1 VGGGLC
7 LRPAIDRQ
15 QRSPLERGY
24 THAAPVISGASA
36 SAMVEGFGVA
46 SGAWSMLFREME
58 DARWGGSGGGQWS
71 HNQSLR
77 TTGLT
82 PTTSARALVYMG
94 KSSTG
99 KERATHAHGGASPTS
114 HSSAAVLKSY
124 VSGPN
129 RERSLRLCQGCL
141 TSRLGR
147 TGRQWIAANCW
158 PCSHAAIQNWQNK
171 DQQPPSATQRLMTL
185 DSSTSRATW
194 PRATPQSEAP
204 EA

>member
-1 VGGGLC
+1 MGGGLC

-15 QRSPLERGY
+15 QQSPLRRGY

-46 SGAWSMLFREME
+46 WSMMFREME
-58 DARWGGSGGGQWS
+58 DARWGGSGGSQWS
-71 HNQSLR
+71 HNRLGPQDSLPPLQR
-77 TTGLT
+77 V
-82 PTTSARALVYMG
+82 ALVYTG

-99 KERATHAHGGASPTS
+99 KERATHAHGGASSTS

-147 TGRQWIAANCW
+147 TGRPWIAANCW
-158 PCSHAAIQNWQNK
+158 PCSHAAIQNWPNK

>member
-1 VGGGLC
+1 
-7 LRPAIDRQ
+7 
-15 QRSPLERGY
+15 
-24 THAAPVISGASA
+24 
-36 SAMVEGFGVA
+36 
-46 SGAWSMLFREME
+46 ME
-58 DARWGGSGGGQWS
+58 S
-71 HNQSLR
+71 QSLR

-82 PTTSARALVYMG
+82 PPLQRVALVYMG

-147 TGRQWIAANCW
+147 TGRPWDCCQLLAMQ
-158 PCSHAAIQNWQNK
+158 PCSHSELAEQGPATAIRN
-171 DQQPPSATQRLMTL
+171 TTL
-185 DSSTSRATW
+185 DDPRLLHFSSNMAASYPAV
-194 PRATPQSEAP
+194 
-204 EA
+204 